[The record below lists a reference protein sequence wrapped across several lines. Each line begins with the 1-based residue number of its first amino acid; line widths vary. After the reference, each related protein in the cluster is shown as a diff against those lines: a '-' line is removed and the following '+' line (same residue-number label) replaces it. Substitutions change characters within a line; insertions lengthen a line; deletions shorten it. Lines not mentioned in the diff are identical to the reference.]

1 LYAVAATED
10 HHRDLLVHEV
20 HTKVGDV
27 KIGDDCCLFRVAEV
41 QQELILYGPMTFAT
55 IKQKVSIG
63 DNEADLQGILARL
76 CDCGLMEDDGAQY
89 TSTSDLIEQIRA
101 AEGN

>member
-1 LYAVAATED
+1 VAIPRSYTRRVVA
-10 HHRDLLVHEV
+10 
-20 HTKVGDV
+20 GD
-27 KIGDDCCLFRVAEV
+27 
-41 QQELILYGPMTFAT
+41 
-55 IKQKVSIG
+55 
-63 DNEADLQGILARL
+63 ILARL